1 MEAGLLILIIHHGVR
16 GDVESDMPLNCSYD
30 TTSTTIL
37 SSREFNQHASAAKK
51 QAQNGPV
58 FITNR
63 GRPAHVLLTMEDY
76 KKITGTQSNILIC
89 LPCRQLMRLI
99 SIHPV

>member
-1 MEAGLLILIIHHGVR
+1 M
-16 GDVESDMPLNCSYD
+16 
-30 TTSTTIL
+30 STTTL